1 MASSSLIPALV
12 AATTVVLDQISK
24 FIITSTM
31 NYGESI
37 PPTGLFRIT
46 YVKNTG
52 SAFGI
57 LQDQTTWLILA
68 SIIAIFVLIFLYRNL
83 SANGIL
89 IRIFIGLQIGGAI
102 GNLADRI
109 RIGYVVDFI
118 DIGLWPVFNIADSAI
133 TTGITGMVILI
144 LLTNANIS
152 SNPEEQDPPEKLETD
167 KITD

>member
-1 MASSSLIPALV
+1 MTRSHLIPSCIV
-12 AATTVVLDQISK
+12 AITVMLDQISK
-24 FIITSTM
+24 FIIRSNM

-37 PPTGLFRIT
+37 PSTGLFRIT

-52 SAFGI
+52 SAFGM

-68 SIIAIFVLIFLYRNL
+68 SIIAIVVLLFLYRGLNT
-83 SANGIL
+83 NGTL
-89 IRIFIGLQIGGAI
+89 IRIMISLQIGGAI

-118 DIGLWPVFNIADSAI
+118 DIGLWPVFNIADSTI
-133 TTGITGMVILI
+133 TIGITGMIILI
-144 LLTNANIS
+144 LITNANTSADAEI
-152 SNPEEQDPPEKLETD
+152 QDKYEKLETD

>member
-1 MASSSLIPALV
+1 
-12 AATTVVLDQISK
+12 
-24 FIITSTM
+24 M

-37 PPTGLFRIT
+37 PSTGLFRIT

-52 SAFGI
+52 SAFGM

-68 SIIAIFVLIFLYRNL
+68 SIIAIVVLLFLYRGLNT
-83 SANGIL
+83 NGTL
-89 IRIFIGLQIGGAI
+89 IRIMISLQIGGAI

-118 DIGLWPVFNIADSAI
+118 DIGLWPVFNIADSTI
-133 TTGITGMVILI
+133 TIGITGMIILI
-144 LLTNANIS
+144 LITNANTSADAEI
-152 SNPEEQDPPEKLETD
+152 QDKYEKLETD

>member
-89 IRIFIGLQIGGAI
+89 IRILIGLQIGGAI

-133 TTGITGMVILI
+133 TIGITGMVILI
-144 LLTNANIS
+144 LLTNANTS
-152 SNPEEQDPPEKLETD
+152 SNPEEQDPSEKLETD

>member
-1 MASSSLIPALV
+1 MPALV

-68 SIIAIFVLIFLYRNL
+68 SIIAIFVLCQLYT
-83 SANGIL
+83 SDA
-89 IRIFIGLQIGGAI
+89 
-102 GNLADRI
+102 AD
-109 RIGYVVDFI
+109 
-118 DIGLWPVFNIADSAI
+118 DS
-133 TTGITGMVILI
+133 
-144 LLTNANIS
+144 
-152 SNPEEQDPPEKLETD
+152 
-167 KITD
+167 